1 MAHASL
7 SDPDFD
13 RTITLRD
20 AYKLM
25 EAFLTQALYQRDR
38 PLSEVLH
45 GYLGIAANGESADS
59 VALKGYLSE
68 AASYPTP
75 LAR

>member
-25 EAFLTQALYQRDR
+25 EAFLTQALCQEDR
-38 PLSEVLH
+38 PLSELLH
-45 GYLGIAANGESADS
+45 GYLGIAANGESADAT
-59 VALKGYLSE
+59 ALRAFLAE
-68 AASYPTP
+68 AASFPAQTM
-75 LAR
+75 R